1 MSQAFQP
8 PDQEPPDL
16 VYSDAIEVTGAI
28 PIVFL
33 APEL

>member
-1 MSQAFQP
+1 MSQTFQP

-16 VYSDAIEVTGAI
+16 VYIDAIEVIGAV